1 MKILRLVFVAL
12 LLIGPWLRMFGG
24 DQSCLAVASLW
35 HAQAS
40 IVSKIE
46 SRRLSFARPPVNHRQ
61 VYKKCHCPNWLLF
74 WRLQPS
80 VVFGSLRK
88 VCGLLQESHTYLHIS
103 VTGYD
108 VIAVQNT
115 RPNFY
120 RFLIFRPAR
129 DLLLLKPNLA

>member
-108 VIAVQNT
+108 VNCTPKYQT
-115 RPNFY
+115 Q
-120 RFLIFRPAR
+120 FLSVLDFPPGAR
-129 DLLLLKPNLA
+129 VTFA